1 MFATITGVLIHWRN
15 LLTKMYAFVKAG
27 KWKIIWTNAHTVL
40 GVIGLPFQVM
50 YAVTGAFF
58 CLLTL
63 ILLPSVF
70 LLYDGDT
77 DKLFAK
83 VQPQQAISVDKN
95 APDTQHLSI
104 NELYQ
109 QVRSSYPNHDI
120 LRVQLRNYG
129 KTDAVATWQLDDQ
142 VAINSIGVL
151 TMKMSDGKILD
162 EYSVYP
168 SDKPYSNTVT
178 DFIFKLHFANFGGL
192 FIKILYF
199 LLSMI
204 TCFMIIS
211 GVLTWRTARDNKQ
224 YSYSQK
230 LFHHRVT
237 KAYLAI
243 CLSMFPAFAILFIT
257 NKVISLEMESR
268 VSLVNTIFFVS
279 WLGLTTLGLFWDSY
293 AKQNRNYLIYGG
305 VLSLLI
311 PIVNGVST
319 GDWFWSTWQSYS
331 WVASIDIFWLVAG
344 LTSLYLSIF
353 ILKIKPGTNKPEP
366 LKKVIEV
373 KEQVN
378 ETLSKF

>member
-1 MFATITGVLIHWRN
+1 MTIN
-15 LLTKMYAFVKAG
+15 
-27 KWKIIWTNAHTVL
+27 
-40 GVIGLPFQVM
+40 
-50 YAVTGAFF
+50 
-58 CLLTL
+58 
-63 ILLPSVF
+63 
-70 LLYDGDT
+70 
-77 DKLFAK
+77 
-83 VQPQQAISVDKN
+83 
-95 APDTQHLSI
+95 
-104 NELYQ
+104 
-109 QVRSSYPNHDI
+109 
-120 LRVQLRNYG
+120 
-129 KTDAVATWQLDDQ
+129 
-142 VAINSIGVL
+142 
-151 TMKMSDGKILD
+151 
-162 EYSVYP
+162 
-168 SDKPYSNTVT
+168 YSNTVT